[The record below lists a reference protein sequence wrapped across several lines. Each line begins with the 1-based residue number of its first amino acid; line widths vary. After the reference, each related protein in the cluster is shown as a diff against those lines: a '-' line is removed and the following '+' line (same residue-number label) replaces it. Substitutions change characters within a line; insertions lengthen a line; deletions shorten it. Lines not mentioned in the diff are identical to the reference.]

1 MQPDYCFESK
11 DKKSMEELR
20 KKIKSLTDKNGN
32 YLFKERYN
40 PVGLKVN
47 FSLKNLKSVSNSG
60 DCKIN
65 NINFKKLLIE
75 NDVDDVFI
83 VGTAALR
90 DAKNSEEIIENIKRK
105 YDFEVEVLSG
115 HEEGITTSIGVLH
128 FMESTENFLII
139 DIGGRS
145 TEFIYEFE
153 NKIISKSLN
162 LGVVTLSEKYF
173 SNLPIS
179 QELIDEAKLKI
190 ETELSQL
197 DIKDKKNV
205 IGVSGTALSLASI
218 FLDQQNF
225 NEEELHEIKIDI
237 NNVQEINKRILK
249 MTEAEIITKFRG
261 IDPKR
266 ASTITSGIFLLEII
280 LSHYSNSPI
289 IISKNDILEGLILK
303 KY

>member
-1 MQPDYCFESK
+1 MVKLASID
-11 DKKSMEELR
+11 L
-20 KKIKSLTDKNGN
+20 G
-32 YLFKERYN
+32 
-40 PVGLKVN
+40 
-47 FSLKNLKSVSNSG
+47 SNSTRLLIAEVNDQG
-60 DCKIN
+60 LNVLTRMHIVTKMSEKIEQTGEISTEAFKRVN
-65 NINFKKLLIE
+65 SALRNFKKLLIE
-75 NDVDDVFI
+75 NDVDDVFV

-128 FMESTENFLII
+128 FMENTENFLII

-153 NKIISKSLN
+153 NKIVSKSLN

-173 SNLPIS
+173 SNLPIG

-205 IGVSGTALSLASI
+205 IGVSGTVLSLASI
-218 FLDQQNF
+218 FLNQQNF
-225 NEEELHEIKIDI
+225 NEEELHEIKIDTD
-237 NNVQEINKRILK
+237 NVQEINKRILK

-280 LSHYSNSPI
+280 LSHYSNSSI

>member
-1 MQPDYCFESK
+1 MVKLASID
-11 DKKSMEELR
+11 L
-20 KKIKSLTDKNGN
+20 G
-32 YLFKERYN
+32 
-40 PVGLKVN
+40 
-47 FSLKNLKSVSNSG
+47 SNSTRLLIAEVNDQG
-60 DCKIN
+60 LNVLTRMHIVTKMSEKIEQTGVISTEAFKRVN
-65 NINFKKLLIE
+65 SALRNFKKLLIE
-75 NDVDDVFI
+75 NDVDDVFV

-90 DAKNSEEIIENIKRK
+90 DAKNSDEIIENIRRK

-128 FMESTENFLII
+128 FMQNTENFLII

-173 SNLPIS
+173 SNLPIG

-225 NEEELHEIKIDI
+225 NEEELHEIKIDTD
-237 NNVQEINKRILK
+237 NVQEINKRILK

>member
-1 MQPDYCFESK
+1 MVKLASID
-11 DKKSMEELR
+11 L
-20 KKIKSLTDKNGN
+20 G
-32 YLFKERYN
+32 
-40 PVGLKVN
+40 
-47 FSLKNLKSVSNSG
+47 SNSTRLLIAEVNDQG
-60 DCKIN
+60 LNVLIRMHVVTKMSEKIEQTGEISTEAFKRVN
-65 NINFKKLLIE
+65 SALRNFKKLLME
-75 NDVDDVFI
+75 NDVDDVFVI
-83 VGTAALR
+83 GTAALR
-90 DAKNSEEIIENIKRK
+90 DARNSEEIIENIKRK

-115 HEEGITTSIGVLH
+115 HEEGITTSIGVLN
-128 FMESTENFLII
+128 FMENTENFLII

-153 NKIISKSLN
+153 KKIISKSLN

-225 NEEELHEIKIDI
+225 NEEELHEIKIDTD
-237 NNVQEINKRILK
+237 NVQQINKRILK

>member
-1 MQPDYCFESK
+1 MVKLASID
-11 DKKSMEELR
+11 L
-20 KKIKSLTDKNGN
+20 G
-32 YLFKERYN
+32 
-40 PVGLKVN
+40 
-47 FSLKNLKSVSNSG
+47 SNSTRLLIAEVNDQG
-60 DCKIN
+60 LNVLTRMHIVTKMSEKIEQTGEISTEAFKRVN
-65 NINFKKLLIE
+65 SALRNFKKLLTE
-75 NDVDDVFI
+75 NDVEDVFV

-90 DAKNSEEIIENIKRK
+90 DAKNAEEIIENIKRK

-128 FMESTENFLII
+128 FIENTENFLII

-179 QELIDEAKLKI
+179 KELIDEAKLKI

-218 FLDQQNF
+218 FLDQKNF

-237 NNVQEINKRILK
+237 DNVQEINKRILK
-249 MTEAEIITKFRG
+249 MSEAEIITKFRG

>member
-1 MQPDYCFESK
+1 MVKLASID
-11 DKKSMEELR
+11 L
-20 KKIKSLTDKNGN
+20 G
-32 YLFKERYN
+32 
-40 PVGLKVN
+40 
-47 FSLKNLKSVSNSG
+47 SNSTRLLIAEVNDQG
-60 DCKIN
+60 LNVLTRMHIVTKMSEKIEQTGVISTEAFKRVN
-65 NINFKKLLIE
+65 SALRNFKKLLIE
-75 NDVDDVFI
+75 NDVDDVFV

-90 DAKNSEEIIENIKRK
+90 DAKNSDEMIENIRRK

-128 FMESTENFLII
+128 FMQNTENFLII

-173 SNLPIS
+173 SNLPIG

-225 NEEELHEIKIDI
+225 NEEELHEIKIDTD
-237 NNVQEINKRILK
+237 NVQEINKRILK

>member
-1 MQPDYCFESK
+1 MVKLASID
-11 DKKSMEELR
+11 L
-20 KKIKSLTDKNGN
+20 G
-32 YLFKERYN
+32 
-40 PVGLKVN
+40 
-47 FSLKNLKSVSNSG
+47 SNSTRLLIAEVDG
-60 DCKIN
+60 QEFNVLIRKHVITKMSE
-65 NINFKKLLIE
+65 NIEQTGVISTEAFKRVNSTLRDFKKLLIA
-75 NDVDDVFI
+75 NDVDDVFV

-128 FMESTENFLII
+128 FMQNTENFLIL

-173 SNLPIS
+173 SNLPIG

-197 DIKDKKNV
+197 DINDKKNV

-218 FLDQQNF
+218 FLDQENF

-237 NNVQEINKRILK
+237 DNVQEINKRILK
-249 MTEAEIITKFRG
+249 MTEAKIITKFRG

-280 LSHYSNSPI
+280 LSYYSNTPI

>member
-1 MQPDYCFESK
+1 MVKLASID
-11 DKKSMEELR
+11 L
-20 KKIKSLTDKNGN
+20 G
-32 YLFKERYN
+32 
-40 PVGLKVN
+40 
-47 FSLKNLKSVSNSG
+47 SNSTRLLIAEVNDQG
-60 DCKIN
+60 LNVLTRMHIVTKMSEKIEQTGVISTEAFKRVN
-65 NINFKKLLIE
+65 SALRNFKKLLIE
-75 NDVDDVFI
+75 NDVVDVFI

-90 DAKNSEEIIENIKRK
+90 DAKNSDEIIENIKRK

-128 FMESTENFLII
+128 FMENTENFLII

-173 SNLPIS
+173 SNLPIG

-225 NEEELHEIKIDI
+225 NEEELHEIKIDTD
-237 NNVQEINKRILK
+237 NVQEINKRILK

>member
-1 MQPDYCFESK
+1 MVKLASID
-11 DKKSMEELR
+11 L
-20 KKIKSLTDKNGN
+20 G
-32 YLFKERYN
+32 
-40 PVGLKVN
+40 
-47 FSLKNLKSVSNSG
+47 SNSTRLLIVEVDDHRFNVLIRKHVVTKMSENLEQTG
-60 DCKIN
+60 VISTEAFKRVN
-65 NINFKKLLIE
+65 STLRNFKKLLIV
-75 NDVDDVFI
+75 NDVDDVFV

-90 DAKNSEEIIENIKRK
+90 DAKNSDEIIENIRNK

-128 FMESTENFLII
+128 FMQNTENFLII

-218 FLDQQNF
+218 FLDQKNF

-237 NNVQEINKRILK
+237 DNVQEINKRILK

>member
-1 MQPDYCFESK
+1 MVKLASID
-11 DKKSMEELR
+11 L
-20 KKIKSLTDKNGN
+20 G
-32 YLFKERYN
+32 
-40 PVGLKVN
+40 
-47 FSLKNLKSVSNSG
+47 SNSTRLLIAEVNDQG
-60 DCKIN
+60 LYVLIRMHIVTKMSEKIEQTGEISTEAFKRVN
-65 NINFKKLLIE
+65 SALRNFKKLLIE
-75 NDVDDVFI
+75 NDVDDVFV

-90 DAKNSEEIIENIKRK
+90 DAKNSDEIIENIRRK

-128 FMESTENFLII
+128 FMQNTENFLIL

-153 NKIISKSLN
+153 HKIISKSLN

-218 FLDQQNF
+218 FLDQKNF

-237 NNVQEINKRILK
+237 DNVQEINKRILK
-249 MTEAEIITKFRG
+249 MSEAEIITKFKG

-266 ASTITSGIFLLEII
+266 AATITSGVFLLEII

>member
-1 MQPDYCFESK
+1 MVKLASID
-11 DKKSMEELR
+11 L
-20 KKIKSLTDKNGN
+20 G
-32 YLFKERYN
+32 
-40 PVGLKVN
+40 
-47 FSLKNLKSVSNSG
+47 SNSTRLLIAEVSDQG
-60 DCKIN
+60 FNVLIRKHVVTKMSEKLEQTEEISTEAFKRVN
-65 NINFKKLLIE
+65 SALRNFKKLLIA
-75 NDVDDVFI
+75 NDVDDVFV

-90 DAKNSEEIIENIKRK
+90 DAKNSDEIIQNIRKK

-128 FMESTENFLII
+128 FMQNTENFLII

-173 SNLPIS
+173 SNLPIG

-218 FLDQQNF
+218 FIDQQNF

-237 NNVQEINKRILK
+237 DNIQAINKRILK

-280 LSHYSNSPI
+280 LSNYSNSAI

>member
-1 MQPDYCFESK
+1 MVKLASID
-11 DKKSMEELR
+11 L
-20 KKIKSLTDKNGN
+20 G
-32 YLFKERYN
+32 
-40 PVGLKVN
+40 
-47 FSLKNLKSVSNSG
+47 SNSTRLLIAEVNDQG
-60 DCKIN
+60 LNVLTRMHIVTKMSEKIEQTGVISTEAFKRVN
-65 NINFKKLLIE
+65 SALRNFKKLLIE
-75 NDVDDVFI
+75 NDVDDVFV

-90 DAKNSEEIIENIKRK
+90 DAKNSDEIIENIRRK

-128 FMESTENFLII
+128 FMQNTENFLII

-153 NKIISKSLN
+153 NKIVSKSLN

-173 SNLPIS
+173 SNLPIG

-205 IGVSGTALSLASI
+205 IGVSGTVLSLASI
-218 FLDQQNF
+218 FLNQQNF
-225 NEEELHEIKIDI
+225 NEEELHEIKIDTD
-237 NNVQEINKRILK
+237 NVQEINKRILK

>member
-1 MQPDYCFESK
+1 MVKLASID
-11 DKKSMEELR
+11 L
-20 KKIKSLTDKNGN
+20 G
-32 YLFKERYN
+32 
-40 PVGLKVN
+40 
-47 FSLKNLKSVSNSG
+47 SNSTRLLIAEV
-60 DCKIN
+60 DDQEFNALIRKHVVTKMSE
-65 NINFKKLLIE
+65 NIEQTGVISTEAFKRVNSTLRDFKKLLIA
-75 NDVDDVFI
+75 NDVDDVFV

-90 DAKNSEEIIENIKRK
+90 DAKNSDEIIENIRNK

-115 HEEGITTSIGVLH
+115 HEEGITTSVGVLH
-128 FMESTENFLII
+128 FMQNTENFLII

-145 TEFIYEFE
+145 TEFIYEYE
-153 NKIISKSLN
+153 NKIVSKSLN

-173 SNLPIS
+173 SNLPIG
-179 QELIDEAKLKI
+179 QELIDKAKLKI

-197 DIKDKKNV
+197 DINDKKNV

-218 FLDQQNF
+218 FLDQENF

-237 NNVQEINKRILK
+237 DNVQEINKRILK

>member
-1 MQPDYCFESK
+1 MVKLASID
-11 DKKSMEELR
+11 L
-20 KKIKSLTDKNGN
+20 G
-32 YLFKERYN
+32 
-40 PVGLKVN
+40 
-47 FSLKNLKSVSNSG
+47 SNSTRLLIAEVDDQG
-60 DCKIN
+60 LDVLIRMHIVTKMSEKIEQTGEISTEAFKRVN
-65 NINFKKLLIE
+65 SALRNFKKLLIE
-75 NDVDDVFI
+75 NDVDDVFVI
-83 VGTAALR
+83 GTAALR
-90 DAKNSEEIIENIKRK
+90 DAKNSDEIIENIKKK

-128 FMESTENFLII
+128 FMENTENFLII

-266 ASTITSGIFLLEII
+266 ASTITSGIFLLETI

-289 IISKNDILEGLILK
+289 IISKYDILEGLILK

>member
-1 MQPDYCFESK
+1 MVKLASID
-11 DKKSMEELR
+11 L
-20 KKIKSLTDKNGN
+20 G
-32 YLFKERYN
+32 
-40 PVGLKVN
+40 
-47 FSLKNLKSVSNSG
+47 SNSTRLLIAEVTDQG
-60 DCKIN
+60 FNVLTRMHIVTKMSE
-65 NINFKKLLIE
+65 NIEQTGVISTEAFKRVNSTLRDFKKLLIA
-75 NDVDDVFI
+75 NDVDDVFV

-90 DAKNSEEIIENIKRK
+90 DAKNSDEIIENIRNK

-115 HEEGITTSIGVLH
+115 HEEGITTSFGVLH
-128 FMESTENFLII
+128 FMQNTENFLII

-145 TEFIYEFE
+145 TEFIYEYE
-153 NKIISKSLN
+153 NKIVSKSLN

-173 SNLPIS
+173 SNLPIG

-197 DIKDKKNV
+197 DINDKKNV

-218 FLDQQNF
+218 FLDQENY

-237 NNVQEINKRILK
+237 DNVQEINKRILK

>member
-1 MQPDYCFESK
+1 MVKLASID
-11 DKKSMEELR
+11 L
-20 KKIKSLTDKNGN
+20 G
-32 YLFKERYN
+32 
-40 PVGLKVN
+40 
-47 FSLKNLKSVSNSG
+47 SNSTRLLIAEVNDQG
-60 DCKIN
+60 LNVLTRMHIVTKMSEKIEQTGVISTEAFKRVN
-65 NINFKKLLIE
+65 SALRNFKKLLIE
-75 NDVDDVFI
+75 NDVDDVFV

-90 DAKNSEEIIENIKRK
+90 DAKNSDEMIENIRRK

-128 FMESTENFLII
+128 FMQNTENFLII
-139 DIGGRS
+139 DVGGRS

-173 SNLPIS
+173 SNLPIG

-225 NEEELHEIKIDI
+225 NEEELHEIKIDTD
-237 NNVQEINKRILK
+237 NVQEINKRILK

>member
-1 MQPDYCFESK
+1 MVKLASID
-11 DKKSMEELR
+11 L
-20 KKIKSLTDKNGN
+20 G
-32 YLFKERYN
+32 
-40 PVGLKVN
+40 
-47 FSLKNLKSVSNSG
+47 SNSTRLLIAEVDDQG
-60 DCKIN
+60 FNVLIRKHVVTKMSE
-65 NINFKKLLIE
+65 NIEQTGVISTEAFKRVNSTLRDFKKLLIA
-75 NDVDDVFI
+75 NDVDDVFV

-90 DAKNSEEIIENIKRK
+90 DAKNSDEIIQNIRKK

-128 FMESTENFLII
+128 FMQNTENFLII

-173 SNLPIS
+173 SNLPIG

-218 FLDQQNF
+218 FIDQQNF

-237 NNVQEINKRILK
+237 DNIQAINKRILK

-280 LSHYSNSPI
+280 LSNYSKSAI

>member
-1 MQPDYCFESK
+1 MVKLASID
-11 DKKSMEELR
+11 L
-20 KKIKSLTDKNGN
+20 G
-32 YLFKERYN
+32 
-40 PVGLKVN
+40 
-47 FSLKNLKSVSNSG
+47 SNSTRLLIAEVDDQG
-60 DCKIN
+60 FNVLIRKHVVTKMSE
-65 NINFKKLLIE
+65 NIEQTGVISTEAFKRVNSTLRDFKKLLIA
-75 NDVDDVFI
+75 NDVDDVFV

-90 DAKNSEEIIENIKRK
+90 DAKNSDEIIENIRRK

-115 HEEGITTSIGVLH
+115 HEEGITTSVGVLH
-128 FMESTENFLII
+128 FMQNTENFLII

-173 SNLPIS
+173 SNLPIG

-218 FLDQQNF
+218 FIDQQNF

-237 NNVQEINKRILK
+237 DNIQAINKRILK

-280 LSHYSNSPI
+280 LSNYSNSAI

>member
-1 MQPDYCFESK
+1 MVKLASID
-11 DKKSMEELR
+11 L
-20 KKIKSLTDKNGN
+20 G
-32 YLFKERYN
+32 
-40 PVGLKVN
+40 
-47 FSLKNLKSVSNSG
+47 SNSTRLLIAEVDDQG
-60 DCKIN
+60 LDILIRMHIVTKMSEKIEQTGEISTEAFKRVN
-65 NINFKKLLIE
+65 SALRNFKKLLIE
-75 NDVDDVFI
+75 NNIDDVFV

-90 DAKNSEEIIENIKRK
+90 DAKNSDEIIGNIRRK

-128 FMESTENFLII
+128 FMQNTENFLII

-173 SNLPIS
+173 SNLPIGE
-179 QELIDEAKLKI
+179 ELIDEAKLKI

-218 FLDQQNF
+218 FLDQKNF

-237 NNVQEINKRILK
+237 DNVQEINKRILK

-266 ASTITSGIFLLEII
+266 ASTITSGLFLLEII

>member
-1 MQPDYCFESK
+1 MVKLASID
-11 DKKSMEELR
+11 L
-20 KKIKSLTDKNGN
+20 G
-32 YLFKERYN
+32 
-40 PVGLKVN
+40 
-47 FSLKNLKSVSNSG
+47 SNSTRLLIAEVNDQG
-60 DCKIN
+60 LNVLTRMHIVTKMSEKIEQTGEISTEAFKRVN
-65 NINFKKLLIE
+65 SALRNFKKLLTE
-75 NDVDDVFI
+75 NDVGDVFV

-90 DAKNSEEIIENIKRK
+90 DAKNSDEIIQNIRKK

-128 FMESTENFLII
+128 FMQNTENFLII

-173 SNLPIS
+173 SNLPIG

-218 FLDQQNF
+218 FIDQQNF

-237 NNVQEINKRILK
+237 DNIQAINKRILK

-280 LSHYSNSPI
+280 LSNYSNSAI

>member
-1 MQPDYCFESK
+1 MVKLASID
-11 DKKSMEELR
+11 L
-20 KKIKSLTDKNGN
+20 G
-32 YLFKERYN
+32 
-40 PVGLKVN
+40 
-47 FSLKNLKSVSNSG
+47 SNSTRLLIAEVDDQG
-60 DCKIN
+60 FNVLIRKHVVTKMSENTELTGVISTEAFKRVNSTLRD
-65 NINFKKLLIE
+65 FKKLLIA
-75 NDVDDVFI
+75 NDVDDVFV

-90 DAKNSEEIIENIKRK
+90 DAKNSDEIIENIRRK

-128 FMESTENFLII
+128 FMENTENFLII

-173 SNLPIS
+173 SNLPIG

-205 IGVSGTALSLASI
+205 IGVSGTVLSLASI
-218 FLDQQNF
+218 FLNQQNF
-225 NEEELHEIKIDI
+225 NEEELHKIKIDTD
-237 NNVQEINKRILK
+237 NVQEINKRILK

>member
-1 MQPDYCFESK
+1 MVKLASID
-11 DKKSMEELR
+11 L
-20 KKIKSLTDKNGN
+20 G
-32 YLFKERYN
+32 
-40 PVGLKVN
+40 
-47 FSLKNLKSVSNSG
+47 SNSTRLLIAEVDDQG
-60 DCKIN
+60 FNVLIRKHVVTKMSE
-65 NINFKKLLIE
+65 NIEQTGVISTEAFKRVNSTLRDFKKLLIA
-75 NDVDDVFI
+75 NDVDDVFV

-90 DAKNSEEIIENIKRK
+90 DAKNSDEIIQNIRKK

-128 FMESTENFLII
+128 FMQNTENFLII

-173 SNLPIS
+173 SNLPIG

-218 FLDQQNF
+218 FIDQQNF

-237 NNVQEINKRILK
+237 DNIQAINKRILK

-266 ASTITSGIFLLEII
+266 ASTITSGIFFLKII
-280 LSHYSNSPI
+280 LSNYSNSAI

>member
-1 MQPDYCFESK
+1 MVKLASID
-11 DKKSMEELR
+11 L
-20 KKIKSLTDKNGN
+20 G
-32 YLFKERYN
+32 
-40 PVGLKVN
+40 
-47 FSLKNLKSVSNSG
+47 SNSTRLLIVEVDDHRFNVLIRKHVVTKMSENLEQTG
-60 DCKIN
+60 VISTEAFKRVN
-65 NINFKKLLIE
+65 STLRNFKKLLIV
-75 NDVDDVFI
+75 NDVDDVFV

-90 DAKNSEEIIENIKRK
+90 DAKNSDEIIENIRNK

-128 FMESTENFLII
+128 FMQNTENFLII

-145 TEFIYEFE
+145 TEFIYEYE
-153 NKIISKSLN
+153 NKIVSKSLN

-173 SNLPIS
+173 SNLPIG

-197 DIKDKKNV
+197 DINDKKNV
-205 IGVSGTALSLASI
+205 IWVSGTALSLASI
-218 FLDQQNF
+218 FLDQENF

-237 NNVQEINKRILK
+237 DNVHEINKRVLK

-280 LSHYSNSPI
+280 LSYYSNTPI